1 MISRKEKSMKR
12 LISILCSV
20 AMLATLCVFSIGSV
34 IVANAAEEN
43 VVTVSTAEAFKNA
56 INAFITSPEK
66 TVIKLTDDIYLNP
79 GYTFGF
85 DDENQVPT
93 VEYGGTKY
101 YMSTGTKGTA
111 GVFYSDAGMTTVADL
126 GLTSFAPFEMT
137 NVDNSLQLT
146 IDGDG
151 NTIEGFYS
159 TQGAMFNTAYDL
171 YVKNLRFGNGIS
183 FNQYDDGTNAVSHY
197 VAVLV
202 AQTFEN
208 TQLENCHNDGV
219 TVVVSGISNNS
230 SYIVGTIAAEVN
242 SNSSVTG
249 CTNSA
254 NVIANNVKA
263 ATMVG
268 GVVGHLKGGTLT
280 ALTDAKVENSGNVTI
295 SGTTGNVG
303 GIVGYITGGAK
314 MSGAKNTGEVENKGT
329 GYYTGGIVGYSEGSL
344 TISDVENAAPVSSS
358 APYVGGIIGRSINS
372 SLSNVNNSGN
382 VTGATKVGGIAGQ
395 IVNANITDATNTG
408 VVKNTKNIAGGIV
421 GNFENGEMSDV
432 ENSGNVTGTEYVGGI
447 AGQILNSTITNAT
460 NTNTG
465 AVSGTTGQRVGGI
478 VGYFE
483 NGAMSN
489 VENSGNVT
497 GKTHRVGGI
506 AGKIKNADITN
517 ATNTGKIN
525 GGSGAHVGGIVGRAL
540 SDNGDDYE
548 IYNVRNEGE
557 VASSG
562 AQVAGIV
569 GQIKGPTDQDKG
581 YWLIN
586 AVNVGKVT
594 LGSQNVG
601 GIVGEINGFG
611 VVTKCENR
619 GEVTTNASNLAG
631 ICGKL
636 TPGSAGSTQ
645 AGSTI
650 SYCINTGTITNN
662 STKALSGILG
672 YGVTD
677 MLVTEGYKCI
687 VFCNINTGA
696 LMHQDTSGNLVDVN
710 AKHEGSGI
718 SSPICAS
725 QTGNPSVLFNKNY
738 SYTSTDNEYK
748 KLVNG
753 VIAVEINKYIP
764 TFGTADGHTYV
775 QNAKPMSQTLGV
787 DDVPTVDCRNVRDE
801 VFEIEANGTVPEE
814 RAIVG
819 KTFIGYIA
827 ADGTLYKAGANYDGL
842 QTAVNAYGI
851 KFYTKYGAS
860 VRVPTAEKT
869 DLTYT
874 GLRFTTIID
883 KADLDRLSGDTS
895 TLFGTRILPTEL
907 LDGGDFKDYDG
918 ETILDVD
925 NSGWYDQD
933 DNTIYQY
940 NGSIIKMKESNYDVD
955 FSSASYINIEYA
967 DGTTEKI
974 FAPYELKD
982 GTLEAGN
989 TAATREANS
998 RSIVEVADKA
1008 LNDLADNAGGK
1019 YTEEVDTTTDD
1030 YCIDKGYTG
1039 TKYSK
1044 YSTEMR
1050 KVMYNYIA
1058 STAVAA

>member
-34 IVANAAEEN
+34 IVANAAEEK
-43 VVTVSTAEAFKNA
+43 VVTVSTAEAFKDA

-85 DDENQVPT
+85 DDTNGFPT

-111 GVFYSDAGMTTVADL
+111 GVFYSDVAMTAEANLD
-126 GLTSFAPFEMT
+126 LTSFAPFVMT
-137 NVDNSLQLT
+137 DVDNSLQLT

-202 AQTFEN
+202 AQTFAN

-219 TVVVSGISNNS
+219 TVVVSGISDNS

-263 ATMVG
+263 TTMVG

-280 ALTDAKVENSGNVTI
+280 ALTDAKVENSGDVTI
-295 SGTTGNVG
+295 SGTASNVG

-314 MSGAKNTGEVENKGT
+314 MSGAKNTGEVVNKGT
-329 GYYTGGIVGYSEGSL
+329 GYYIGGIVGYSAGSL

-358 APYVGGIIGRSINS
+358 APYVGGIIGRSITS

-382 VTGATKVGGIAGQ
+382 VTGAIKVGGIAGQ

-421 GNFENGEMSDV
+421 G
-432 ENSGNVTGTEYVGGI
+432 
-447 AGQILNSTITNAT
+447 
-460 NTNTG
+460 
-465 AVSGTTGQRVGGI
+465 
-478 VGYFE
+478 YFE

-497 GKTHRVGGI
+497 GTTHRVGGI
-506 AGKIKNADITN
+506 AGKIKNADITD

-540 SDNGDDYE
+540 SDNGDDHE
-548 IYNVRNEGE
+548 IINVRNEGE
-557 VASSG
+557 VASSN

-569 GQIKGPTDQDKG
+569 GQIKGPTDQNKG

-636 TPGSAGSTQ
+636 NSDPV
-645 AGSTI
+645 GSTI

-662 STKALSGILG
+662 STKTLSGILG
-672 YGVTD
+672 SGVTAS
-677 MLVTEGYKCI
+677 LATKGYKCI

-696 LMHQDTSGNLVDVN
+696 LMHQDTSGNLVNVN

-718 SSPICAS
+718 SLPICAS
-725 QTGNPSVLFNKNY
+725 QTGNASVLFNKNY

-764 TFGTADGHTYV
+764 TFGNVGGYTYV
-775 QNAKPMSQTLGV
+775 EGDKPMTQTLGD

-801 VFEIEANGTVPEE
+801 VFEIVKDGTVPEE

-827 ADGTLYKAGANYDGL
+827 ADGTLYKAGASHDGL

-883 KADLDRLSGDTS
+883 KADLDRLGENKSE
-895 TLFGTRILPTEL
+895 LFGTLILPTEL
-907 LDGGDFKDYDG
+907 LDGGSFKDYSG
-918 ETILDVD
+918 ETLDVP

-974 FAPYELKD
+974 YAPYELEN

-998 RSIVEVADKA
+998 RSIVEVAGMA
-1008 LNDLADNAGGK
+1008 LGDLADNEDDK
-1019 YTEEVDTTTDD
+1019 YTVAVDTANDD
-1030 YCIDKGYTG
+1030 YCKAEGITG
-1039 TKYSK
+1039 TEIKYSK

-1050 KVMYNYIA
+1050 KVMYNYYIK
-1058 STAVAA
+1058 STAEAA